1 MLEKLL
7 SVIYPHK
14 CSFCGALLE
23 YDNDKFICGRCLSS
37 LPYLEKGGCAKCGQ
51 PLGEFA
57 LPVCA
62 SCRKFHHTFSHS
74 FTPLAYTGSVRRA
87 ILGIKFHNAHYI
99 TRSLAFLIADR
110 ILSEDMPLFDFITY
124 VPLSRER
131 YAVRRFDQSRLIAS
145 FLSDI
150 MHIPV
155 IDALEHLDGG
165 ARQSSLPLNKRREN
179 AKASFRA
186 KSISL
191 SGTALLVDDI
201 YTTGATMDACTRL
214 LLKMGCETVYIAAA
228 AMTPLR

>member
-23 YDNDKFICGRCLSS
+23 YDNDKFICDKCLSS

-57 LPVCA
+57 LPVCVT
-62 SCRKFHHTFSHS
+62 CRKFHHSFSHS
-74 FTPLAYTGSVRRA
+74 FTPLSYIGSVRRT
-87 ILGIKFHNAHYI
+87 ILRIKFYNAQYI

-124 VPLSRER
+124 VPLSHER
-131 YAVRRFDQSRLIAS
+131 YATRRFDQSQLIAS

-155 IDALEHLDGG
+155 IDTLEHVGG
-165 ARQSSLPLNKRREN
+165 AVRQSSLPLNKRREN
-179 AKASFRA
+179 ARASFRA
-186 KSISL
+186 KNITL

-214 LLKMGCETVYIAAA
+214 LLKMGCEKVYISAA